1 MGWARLD
8 DSFHDHPK
16 LIGLSL
22 EALGLWTKCLTW
34 AHRHHDSERAV
45 GYLPEGLPAL
55 FAGSRAAKLSAE
67 LVAHRLWDRR
77 SENESDVTEWS
88 RTGSG
93 EVAVRH
99 DRGDGEGWYI
109 HGYADYLPASERPQT
124 ASDVR
129 KARSEAG
136 KRGAE
141 ARWAIANDGKPD
153 SKADGKLPSRVDG
166 KPMPPNPT
174 RPEPEPEATTDV
186 VALSRAFDNA
196 WSHWPKKTERKKAA
210 EQYTRA
216 AKKLGADV
224 LLDAVTR
231 FGDAYAATTEKQ
243 FVPALGVW
251 LSHERWTDE
260 LPQSRQ
266 AQQQPARQSRG
277 AQALDFAMTLP
288 EGGNALGSSGN
299 RAALGGGIEY

>member
-34 AHRHHDSERAV
+34 AHRHHDVERAV
-45 GYLPEGLPAL
+45 GFLPTGLPEL
-55 FAGSRAAKLSAE
+55 FAGARGKKLGNE
-67 LVAHRLWDRR
+67 LVTHRLWD
-77 SENESDVTEWS
+77 SC
-88 RTGSG
+88 
-93 EVAVRH
+93 
-99 DRGDGEGWYI
+99 DGGWVI
-109 HGYADYLPASERPQT
+109 HGYTDYLPASERPQT
-124 ASDVR
+124 ASDVS

-141 ARWAIANDGKPD
+141 ARWAKANEEKH
-153 SKADGKLPSRVDG
+153 DGKLPSASYS

-186 VALSRAFDNA
+186 VALSREFDDA
-196 WSHWPKKTERKKAA
+196 WSHWPKKVERKKAL
-210 EQYTRA
+210 EQYRKA
-216 AKKLGADV
+216 AKKIGWDV
-224 LLDAVTR
+224 LLDAVER

-266 AQQQPARQSRG
+266 PQQQAPRQSRG
-277 AQALDFAMTLP
+277 AQALEFALNLP
-288 EGGNALGSSGN
+288 EGGNQIGSQ
-299 RAALGGGIEY
+299 RDRPAIGGGGEY

>member
-77 SENESDVTEWS
+77 SEESREAATRS
-88 RTGSG
+88 STGVVEEAESARIG
-93 EVAVRH
+93 S
-99 DRGDGEGWYI
+99 GEGWYI

-141 ARWAIANDGKPD
+141 ARWAVAND
-153 SKADGKLPSRVDG
+153 SKADGKLPSHVDG

-174 RPEPEPEATTDV
+174 RPEPEATTDV
-186 VALSRAFDNA
+186 VALSRGFENA
-196 WSHWPKKTERKKAA
+196 WSHWPKKVERKKAL
-210 EQYTRA
+210 EQYKRA
-216 AKKLGADV
+216 AKKVGDGTLAE
-224 LLDAVTR
+224 AVTR

-260 LPQSRQ
+260 LPESRQ
-266 AQQQPARQSRG
+266 AQQQPVRQSRG

-288 EGGNALGSSGN
+288 EGDNALGHQGD
-299 RAALGGGIEY
+299 RAALGSGSEY

>member
-45 GYLPEGLPAL
+45 GYLPEGLPTL

-77 SENESDVTEWS
+77 SEESAEVTEWS
-88 RTGSG
+88 R
-93 EVAVRH
+93 
-99 DRGDGEGWYI
+99 RGDGEVTKALREERGEERSGGWYI

-141 ARWAIANDGKPD
+141 ARWAMANDGKADGKP
-153 SKADGKLPSRVDG
+153 DGKLPSHSDG

-186 VALSRAFDNA
+186 VALSPGFDEA
-196 WSHWPKKTERKKAA
+196 WTHWPKKTERKKALD
-210 EQYTRA
+210 QYKRA
-216 AKKLGADV
+216 AKKVGDGNLA
-224 LLDAVTR
+224 AAITR

-243 FVPALGVW
+243 SAGPTSSPKAGRP
-251 LSHERWTDE
+251 SS
-260 LPQSRQ
+260 SRSV
-266 AQQQPARQSRG
+266 SRV
-277 AQALDFAMTLP
+277 AHRPLTSL
-288 EGGNALGSSGN
+288 
-299 RAALGGGIEY
+299 

>member
-45 GYLPEGLPAL
+45 GYLPEGLPTL

-67 LVAHRLWDRR
+67 LVAHRLWDRSSEESTEAARRRNGDSTEDAR
-77 SENESDVTEWS
+77 STH
-88 RTGSG
+88 GS
-93 EVAVRH
+93 AR
-99 DRGDGEGWYI
+99 DGWYI

-153 SKADGKLPSRVDG
+153 SKADGKLPSRVNG

-174 RPEPEPEATTDV
+174 RPEPEATTDV
-186 VALSRAFDNA
+186 VAISRVFDDA
-196 WSHWPKKTERKKAA
+196 WKHWPKKTERKKALD
-210 EQYTRA
+210 QYRVA
-216 AKKLGADV
+216 AKKIGADN
-224 LLDAVTR
+224 LADAVKR
-231 FGDAYAATTEKQ
+231 FGDAYSATTEKQ

-251 LSHERWTDE
+251 LRSERWTDE
-260 LPQSRQ
+260 LPESRQ
-266 AQQQPARQSRG
+266 PQQQLARQSRG

-288 EGGNALGSSGN
+288 EGGNAIGSSGD

>member
-45 GYLPEGLPAL
+45 GYLPEGLPTL

-77 SENESDVTEWS
+77 SEESTEAALRS
-88 RTGSG
+88 NG
-93 EVAVRH
+93 EAREEARSV
-99 DRGDGEGWYI
+99 DGGAREGWYI

-141 ARWAIANDGKPD
+141 ARWAVANDGKPD
-153 SKADGKLPSRVDG
+153 GKADGKLPSRVDG
-166 KPMPPNPT
+166 KPRTRPDPNP
-174 RPEPEPEATTDV
+174 
-186 VALSRAFDNA
+186 N
-196 WSHWPKKTERKKAA
+196 PK
-210 EQYTRA
+210 Q
-216 AKKLGADV
+216 
-224 LLDAVTR
+224 LLT
-231 FGDAYAATTEKQ
+231 
-243 FVPALGVW
+243 
-251 LSHERWTDE
+251 
-260 LPQSRQ
+260 
-266 AQQQPARQSRG
+266 
-277 AQALDFAMTLP
+277 
-288 EGGNALGSSGN
+288 
-299 RAALGGGIEY
+299 